1 MIKLLILVFFLFDF
15 VPVWSK
21 TKKVCDNTVDNFLA
35 ALKIVPDWFVTNK
48 IPEKFHDYLLAKD
61 DILLFDEDFSKVT
74 FYAN

>member
-1 MIKLLILVFFLFDF
+1 M
-15 VPVWSK
+15 
-21 TKKVCDNTVDNFLA
+21 CDNTVDNFLA
-35 ALKIVPDWFVTNK
+35 ALKIVLDWFVTNK